1 MFCYDI
7 LCYVVF
13 SVWPL
18 LHSLSIPIF
27 TYCVFL
33 TIYFYYYFMLYF
45 FFILNTLTAWV
56 FLHKISNS
64 PFHLLLSFLANAHA
78 GFLIAVLNVKDAFF
92 TTAVFIAQMSAKRM
106 STERIALASLVCLP
120 LHPPSFLS
128 SASCVWGGCPVSGC
142 CKAILFTPGWKPL
155 LWKLAD

>member
-1 MFCYDI
+1 
-7 LCYVVF
+7 
-13 SVWPL
+13 
-18 LHSLSIPIF
+18 
-27 TYCVFL
+27 
-33 TIYFYYYFMLYF
+33 MLYF

-120 LHPPSFLS
+120 LHPPLSCPPPAVFEVDVQYPAVVKPFSSHQGGSLSFEN
-128 SASCVWGGCPVSGC
+128 
-142 CKAILFTPGWKPL
+142 
-155 LWKLAD
+155 